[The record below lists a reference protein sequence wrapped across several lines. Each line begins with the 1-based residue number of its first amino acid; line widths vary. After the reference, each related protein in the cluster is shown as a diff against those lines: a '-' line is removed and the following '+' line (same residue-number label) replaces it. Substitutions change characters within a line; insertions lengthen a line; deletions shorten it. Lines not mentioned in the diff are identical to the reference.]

1 MAKAGA
7 AKPRGKAGV
16 KRTRTP
22 ATGKTKP
29 TKPTKTTPTKT
40 SKPKPRSKPPPTT
53 ESAAP
58 GVVAADTKTRKTPP
72 RGANGQFAAT
82 GASETAKGSQT
93 PRALVLK
100 IYKTIDGEL
109 TKLEKQK
116 GSTSQDRERASR
128 ALSQITS
135 SLERA
140 AEMQRELAKASS
152 RGAKKSETEALR
164 HAEDMRRQIAERI
177 ERLGQSARFGKPAG

>member
-1 MAKAGA
+1 MIGEAPGMAKAGA
-7 AKPRGKAGV
+7 AKPRGKPAV
-16 KRTRTP
+16 KR
-22 ATGKTKP
+22 AVK
-29 TKPTKTTPTKT
+29 
-40 SKPKPRSKPPPTT
+40 
-53 ESAAP
+53 
-58 GVVAADTKTRKTPP
+58 
-72 RGANGQFAAT
+72 
-82 GASETAKGSQT
+82 QT

-152 RGAKKSETEALR
+152 RGAKKSEMEALR
-164 HAEDMRRQIAERI
+164 HAEDMRRQIADRL
-177 ERLGQSARFGKPAG
+177 ERLGQSARLGKPAG